1 MGLLWGLLTFM
12 THLVCG
18 NSNYHEDSIEWCDKV
33 WRSMRNTERGEARLC
48 QIEDKLYRQLY
59 VVLDDDIE
67 GYFTDS
73 NDHGCNVEKLNM
85 KRARQKELERIGHVV
100 IKRYK

>member
-1 MGLLWGLLTFM
+1 M
-12 THLVCG
+12 C
-18 NSNYHEDSIEWCDKV
+18 
-33 WRSMRNTERGEARLC
+33 RGEARLC
-48 QIEDKLYRQLY
+48 QIEDELYRQLY
-59 VVLDDDIE
+59 VVLDDGIE

>member
-1 MGLLWGLLTFM
+1 MAKYAQHGT
-12 THLVCG
+12 
-18 NSNYHEDSIEWCDKV
+18 
-33 WRSMRNTERGEARLC
+33 RGARLC

-59 VVLDDDIE
+59 VVLDDGIE

-85 KRARQKELERIGHVV
+85 KRERQKELERIGHVV

>member
-48 QIEDKLYRQLY
+48 QIETSYIVNSMSFL
-59 VVLDDDIE
+59 
-67 GYFTDS
+67 
-73 NDHGCNVEKLNM
+73 M
-85 KRARQKELERIGHVV
+85 MA
-100 IKRYK
+100 